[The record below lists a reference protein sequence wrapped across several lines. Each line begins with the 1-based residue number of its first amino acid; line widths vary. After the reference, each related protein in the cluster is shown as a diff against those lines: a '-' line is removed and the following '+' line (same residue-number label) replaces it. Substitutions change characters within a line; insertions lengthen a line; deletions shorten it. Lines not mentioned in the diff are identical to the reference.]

1 MEHAPCSVLYVDRN
15 VREDRYLNASKGDS
29 VASVEGEL
37 GHIAENVKL
46 LLDVFGEGSF
56 AYSPK
61 PHFLTRTP
69 ANTAASPPVHL
80 ISTGGAC
87 LSQWLDLQDTSVIEL
102 KPTLILIDTPFGDK
116 APERLGSR
124 TPSPQ
129 SLSLPEDEE
138 GRNHEED
145 LYGLALLQRI
155 VSESYL
161 RNLSKLVVPVPIIV
175 FPQSTCAA
183 NNDEN
188 CDTRDE
194 IANRK
199 LHPDSPKLQRTE
211 NRRMLK
217 RCLDL
222 GATDVMAS
230 PMNVKCIT
238 NLEVHAYR
246 AHRDAAQDQKAL
258 LEVRRGRK
266 RSWVGIS
273 DEKPFAYLREAM
285 VSGLMSRICRIQS
298 GVDDPVGVKISI
310 PVDRQAAI
318 AGAVGHWHFCAHDF
332 SDDELIVAASVMFK
346 HALSAPELEQW
357 RIPTGKCTVMFF
369 VLCIMHAQR
378 SANGTALI

>member
-1 MEHAPCSVLYVDRN
+1 MID
-15 VREDRYLNASKGDS
+15 
-29 VASVEGEL
+29 
-37 GHIAENVKL
+37 
-46 LLDVFGEGSF
+46 
-56 AYSPK
+56 
-61 PHFLTRTP
+61 
-69 ANTAASPPVHL
+69 
-80 ISTGGAC
+80 
-87 LSQWLDLQDTSVIEL
+87 L
-102 KPTLILIDTPFGDK
+102 KPTLILIDTPFGDRV
-116 APERLGSR
+116 PERLRSR

-129 SLSLPEDEE
+129 SLPMLEDDE

-175 FPQSTCAA
+175 FPPSNGPYNQDGSS
-183 NNDEN
+183 
-188 CDTRDE
+188 DTRDE

-199 LHPDSPKLQRTE
+199 LHPDSPKPQRTE

-298 GVDDPVGVKISI
+298 GLDDPVGVKISI
-310 PVDRQAAI
+310 PADRQAVI
-318 AGAVGHWHFCAHDF
+318 ASSVGNWHFCAHDF

-346 HALSAPELEQW
+346 HALSMPELEQW
-357 RIPTGKCTVMFF
+357 RIATGKCLALFF
-369 VLCIMHAQR
+369 VSYVPKRRLTVSLSRPPPQLPDCLQ
-378 SANGTALI
+378 SCLQCFCSVP